1 MSLAAVLALVAL
13 AAAVGLALVWLRARA
28 RLAELERL
36 QRVGPLTLSRQAGDS
51 KAAQA
56 LHQGWAGVFEQ
67 MIYSANDEFWET
79 DPEHRYRRV
88 LQRDHDE
95 IRLGRDDLIG
105 QSPWDAPS
113 VGVTPQARA
122 AVKTAMEQQRPFH
135 EFISGRID
143 HNGVL
148 RFSCSSGVPVFA
160 GNGDFV
166 GYRGASR
173 DYTEIRQTQ
182 VQLEIRDAVTGIL
195 AGAARLSEALPAI
208 LEAVAKPLGWCYGA
222 RWMRDTR
229 NNTLLCGETWSL
241 PIAQALADAARA
253 RRFPIGPHDM
263 ISRAWTTQSLQALP
277 DIAQDLDFNRREQAL
292 AADLH
297 AAFAFPVVVQGD
309 VVCVLEFVGAHVQN
323 TDALIELLAKSL
335 GSQLALFWL
344 RREAEARLTYAA
356 THDALTG
363 LRNRLSFNA
372 ELDRSIQRAKRNR
385 WRLGLMFIDLD
396 GFKQVNDR
404 LGHAAGDTLLI
415 EIAKRLKNSLR
426 SSDTLARMGGDEFVV
441 LLEQTGT
448 DGEIAEVAQKLLT
461 VIQAPF
467 EAFNGERLVSASFG
481 VAIYPVDAQ
490 DQQGLLT
497 HADSAMYRAKGSAES
512 HVVFYRPPASEVPTL
527 NRSLDVSAV
536 IEAVASSLPS
546 TDTPLR

>member
-1 MSLAAVLALVAL
+1 MSVAAVLALVAT
-13 AAAVGLALVWLRARA
+13 AVAGGLALALLRART
-28 RLAELERL
+28 LLGELDRL
-36 QRVGPLTLSRQAGDS
+36 QRVGPLTLSRNAGANQA
-51 KAAQA
+51 A
-56 LHQGWAGVFEQ
+56 HQFHEGWAAVFQQ
-67 MIYSANDEFWET
+67 MIYSANDVFWET
-79 DPEHRYRRV
+79 DTQHRY
-88 LQRDHDE
+88 QRM
-95 IRLGRDDLIG
+95 LPRDLEHAGLNFDVLIG
-105 QSPWDAPS
+105 TAPWEAPS
-113 VGVTPQARA
+113 VGVSQEAWESLKA
-122 AVKTAMEQQRPFH
+122 SMDQQRPFH
-135 EFISGRID
+135 EFVSGRID
-143 HNGVL
+143 GSGVL
-148 RFSCSSGVPVFA
+148 RFSCSSGVPVFGA
-160 GNGDFV
+160 DGAFV

-173 DYTEIRQTQ
+173 DYTGIRQTQ

-195 AGAARLSEALPAI
+195 AGAARLSEALPSI

-229 NNTLLCGETWSL
+229 NNTLLCGEIW
-241 PIAQALADAARA
+241 AQAVAQPLADAARA

-263 ISRAWTTQSLQALP
+263 ISRAWTTQTLQALP

-292 AADLH
+292 ASDLH

-309 VVCVLEFVGAHVQN
+309 VVCVLEFVGARVQKA
-323 TDALIELLAKSL
+323 DALIELLAKSL

-372 ELDRSIQRAKRNR
+372 ELDRAIQRAKRNH
-385 WRLGLMFIDLD
+385 WRLGLMFVDLD

-461 VIQAPF
+461 AIQAPF
-467 EAFNGERLVSASFG
+467 EAFGGERLVSASFG

-497 HADSAMYRAKGSAES
+497 HADSAMYRAKASAES
-512 HVVFYRPPASEVPTL
+512 HVVFYRPPASEVPAL

-546 TDTPLR
+546 TDTPVR